1 MERVGNQVTMYWNNA
16 PSETVFLHQCP
27 VTKFSYFYALVPVAH
42 LLNDPDL
49 QPRPLEPTRMWELY
63 RHFLR
68 YTQLAPAVCRLVDG
82 QILLFDGQH
91 KTAAQV
97 WAGRRRAECK
107 VYLDPDAL

>member
-1 MERVGNQVTMYWNNA
+1 M
-16 PSETVFLHQCP
+16 
-27 VTKFSYFYALVPVAH
+27 TKFSYFYALVPVAH

>member
-1 MERVGNQVTMYWNNA
+1 
-16 PSETVFLHQCP
+16 
-27 VTKFSYFYALVPVAH
+27 
-42 LLNDPDL
+42 
-49 QPRPLEPTRMWELY
+49 MWELY